1 MNKTM
6 KQAMIDH
13 ADARVAAKK
22 KYAQPVSERMLE
34 LMDSEYNWLLNPVDE
49 NSPKHITW
57 DKHQA
62 NWIAMIVSN
71 LSVWIENN
79 GVTQP
84 ELRDTEHY
92 HKTDPDTGEAWNA
105 SSIWADII
113 VGKLTEIAT
122 KDDVKYIKATGE
134 YVSNAYKIGEGKQ
147 NIFKAEV
154 EPTLSPTLASI
165 YNTLSNGESCE
176 VTVTKNRDQRLTDSH
191 ERDAEGNY
199 VNAHAARTRK
209 GAWVDAP
216 RATEEVHHFTVTI
229 ENNEPDQKVR
239 QQIEDLYGFTMW
251 ELRRNGNTVDDSYKG
266 LKATVKGKVKA
277 IACTHHYVIAD
288 DGLGTCSKCGATK
301 QHKL

>member
-1 MNKTM
+1 M

-13 ADARVAAKK
+13 ANARVSAKK
-22 KYAQPVSERMLE
+22 PYAQPVSERMLE
-34 LMDSEYNWLLNPVDE
+34 LMDSEYNWLQNPVDE
-49 NSPKHITW
+49 NSPKFITW

-62 NWIAMIVSN
+62 KWIAMIVSN

-84 ELRDTEHY
+84 ELRDTEYY

-122 KDDVKYIKATGE
+122 KDDTKYVRATGKT
-134 YVSNAYKIGEGKQ
+134 VSNAYKIGAKNEER
-147 NIFKAEV
+147 FKTEI

-165 YNTLSNGESCE
+165 FNTLSNGEPCE

-199 VNAHAARTRK
+199 VNARASRTRK

-239 QQIEDLYGFTMW
+239 QQIEDLFYFTMNSFP
-251 ELRRNGNTVDDSYKG
+251 LNGNAVDDTYKG

-277 IACTHHYVIAD
+277 IACTHHYVID
-288 DGLGTCSKCGATK
+288 DSGLGTCNKCGATK